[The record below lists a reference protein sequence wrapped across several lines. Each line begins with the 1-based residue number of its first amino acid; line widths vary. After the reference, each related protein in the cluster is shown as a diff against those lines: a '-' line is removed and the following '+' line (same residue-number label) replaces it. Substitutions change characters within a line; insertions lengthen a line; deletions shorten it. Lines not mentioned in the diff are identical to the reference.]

1 MKLFTSMSGLT
12 LFAAMFAFNSGAQ
25 ASVAYNITGWDDS
38 GTGGL
43 DGGFPASWIGAS
55 APNFLGKLNA
65 MWFADLANANATESV
80 SSADARSKGADS
92 TFALAVGPRA
102 WSSNATGTLGKGHGA
117 DFGLIHLTDTA
128 NLTITVAADS
138 VLGSTLKSGFS
149 LFQGWDVGTTA
160 VRVQDY
166 QNNQNNPLGTQG
178 LTFLNSAS
186 TNIAGGL
193 TSFTFTNLSAGDY
206 SLFVGGNATAGVGT
220 GGIYTVALATSPV
233 PVPGAVWLFGSVLAG
248 FVVTKRRSCKAGA
261 Y

>member
-1 MKLFTSMSGLT
+1 MKLFTSMSGIA
-12 LFAAMFAFNSGAQ
+12 LFAAMLAFNSGAH

-38 GTGGL
+38 GTGGV
-43 DGGFPASWIGAS
+43 DGGFPANWIGA
-55 APNFLGKLNA
+55 AGPNYSGSLNA
-65 MWFADLANANATESV
+65 MWFANLTGNATENV
-80 SSADARSKGADS
+80 SSTDARNNGADS

-102 WSSNATGTLGKGHGA
+102 WSSNASGTLGKGHGG
-117 DFGLIHLTDTA
+117 DYGLIHLDNTS
-128 NLTITVAADS
+128 NLIITVAADS
-138 VLGSTLKSGFS
+138 ALGSTLKSGFS

-193 TSFTFTNLSAGDY
+193 ASFTFTNLSAGNY

-220 GGIYTVALATSPV
+220 GGIYTVALAASPV

-248 FVVTKRRSCKAGA
+248 FVATKRKN
-261 Y
+261 